1 MNADKLRFL
10 QVTFIEKLKQ
20 LDAKSERQ
28 WGVMNVQQMIEHMS
42 DSVRIAN
49 GKDPQVLLTPAEK
62 MDAMKSFLMSDRE
75 FKPNTKNIQMP
86 ETALPVRLNDKEE
99 AIAELQLELRDFVN
113 HFTNNPDARVMNP
126 FFGNLNFEEWIQ
138 LLHKHAVHHLKQ
150 FGSN

>member
-62 MDAMKSFLMSDRE
+62 
-75 FKPNTKNIQMP
+75 
-86 ETALPVRLNDKEE
+86 
-99 AIAELQLELRDFVN
+99 
-113 HFTNNPDARVMNP
+113 
-126 FFGNLNFEEWIQ
+126 
-138 LLHKHAVHHLKQ
+138 
-150 FGSN
+150 

>member
-62 MDAMKSFLMSDRE
+62 LDAMKSFLMSDRE

-150 FGSN
+150 FGGY